1 MHLLAFLWYLSGQ
14 RRLNLYFEAICINLF
29 PKDVTKAEYI
39 SNTPVT
45 MEKGIVLYTR
55 SLYCQ

>member
-14 RRLNLYFEAICINLF
+14 RRLYSEAICINLF
-29 PKDVTKAEYI
+29 LKDVTKAEYI